1 MSQQARRNLTR
12 LLSLVVAVLC
22 MGLSIFAVR
31 AGKGTQPEFQLG
43 DFSGVSVE
51 EKQKAFEESQS
62 SEDLVELLKVLC
74 YQAVVEENKAVEPLN
89 RRVRYAFIR
98 RARAGRGG
106 SCPPWEMMRPCWN
119 CCAGSKVSAQN
130 REKRTRTDRVRFFR
144 TQGKLRADQPSI
156 SLIFAVTALPSLA
169 WSSRS

>member
-74 YQAVVEENKAVEPLN
+74 YQAVVEENKAVEPLI
-89 RRVRYAFIR
+89 VEYGTLLYD
-98 RARAGRGG
+98 RARAEEVDLSTLGDD
-106 SCPPWEMMRPCWN
+106 ETML
-119 CCAGSKVSAQN
+119 
-130 REKRTRTDRVRFFR
+130 EL
-144 TQGKLRADQPSI
+144 LRWIKSFGAK
-156 SLIFAVTALPSLA
+156 
-169 WSSRS
+169 

>member
-51 EKQKAFEESQS
+51 GKQKAFEESQS

-74 YQAVVEENKAVEPLN
+74 YQAVVEENKAVEPLI
-89 RRVRYAFIR
+89 VEYGTLLYD
-98 RARAGRGG
+98 RARAEEVDLSTLGDD
-106 SCPPWEMMRPCWN
+106 ETML
-119 CCAGSKVSAQN
+119 
-130 REKRTRTDRVRFFR
+130 EL
-144 TQGKLRADQPSI
+144 LRWIKSFGAK
-156 SLIFAVTALPSLA
+156 
-169 WSSRS
+169 

>member
-1 MSQQARRNLTR
+1 MTQQARRNLTR

-74 YQAVVEENKAVEPLN
+74 YQAVVEENKAVEPLI
-89 RRVRYAFIR
+89 VEYGTLLYD
-98 RARAGRGG
+98 RARAEEVDLSTLGDD
-106 SCPPWEMMRPCWN
+106 ETML
-119 CCAGSKVSAQN
+119 
-130 REKRTRTDRVRFFR
+130 EL
-144 TQGKLRADQPSI
+144 LRWIKSFGAK
-156 SLIFAVTALPSLA
+156 
-169 WSSRS
+169 